1 MKFSKGSVAL
11 VTLIPYPMTERL
23 LQFIWQFQYF
33 NRDQLQTQSGEAIYI
48 LRPGTLN
55 TNQGPDFSEARI
67 RLGNTLLVGNVE
79 LHIKSSDWKKHRHQH
94 DSNYRNI
101 LLHVVWDDD
110 DPANQPAPVLVLQQ
124 RVSKLLLQQYDDWM
138 RKPSFV
144 PCGGAV
150 AAVNELVWAS
160 WKERLLAERLQRK
173 SDYVLQ
179 LLARNQHHWEETF
192 WQLLARNFGLKVNAD
207 AFEALA
213 RSLPLTML
221 AKHKSQLLLLEAL
234 LLGQAGLLGGH
245 YNDEYACLLQREYH
259 FLRHKYNLAP
269 VTVPVHF
276 LRMRPAAFP
285 TLRLAQLAMLL
296 HQSKHLFA
304 GIREMADV
312 KNVMAL
318 LQVSAGDY
326 WNDHYR
332 FDELSAPLE
341 KRLGIGMI
349 HNIIINTAAVVLFAY
364 GLYHKDEVFK
374 DKALQWL
381 AGIPAEKNAIIRGW
395 QQLQAT
401 SRQAWDS
408 QALIELKTQYCD
420 KKKCLD
426 CSVGNALLKKTIVMQ
441 R

>member
-1 MKFSKGSVAL
+1 
-11 VTLIPYPMTERL
+11 MTERL

-33 NRDQLQTQSGEAIYI
+33 NRDNLQAQSGETIHI

-55 TNQGPDFSEARI
+55 TNQGPDFSEARL
-67 RLGNTLLVGNVE
+67 RLGDTLLVGNVE

-101 LLHVVWDDD
+101 LLHVVWEDDEPD
-110 DPANQPAPVLVLQQ
+110 NQAAPVLVLEQ

-150 AAVNELVWAS
+150 AGINDLVWAS

-179 LLARNQHHWEETF
+179 VLVRNQHHWEETF
-192 WQLLARNFGLKVNAD
+192 WQLLARNFGIKVNAD
-207 AFEALA
+207 AFETVA
-213 RSLPLTML
+213 RSLPLTLL
-221 AKHKSQLLLLEAL
+221 ARHKSRLLPLEAL
-234 LLGQAGLLGGH
+234 LLGQAGLLGGD
-245 YNDEYACLLQREYH
+245 YKDEYPRRLQQEYH
-259 FLRHKYNLAP
+259 FLQHKYKLAP
-269 VTVPVHF
+269 ITAPVHF

-296 HQSKHLFA
+296 HASAHLFA
-304 GIREMADV
+304 GIKEMPDV
-312 KNVMAL
+312 KTVLGL

-326 WNDHYR
+326 WNDHYNL
-332 FDELSAPLE
+332 DELSAPLQ
-341 KRLGIGMI
+341 KRLGLGMA

-364 GLYHKDEVFK
+364 GLYHKDELFK
-374 DKALQWL
+374 NKALQWL
-381 AGIPAEKNAIIRGW
+381 ASIPAEKNAITRGW
-395 QQLQAT
+395 QQQQVD

-420 KKKCLD
+420 KKRCLD